1 MTSGRMGSRSDLSG
15 LDDRVADLE
24 VWRGECIGTMA
35 KLQRT
40 VGEEPSED
48 IAGSGLAKDVKE
60 LKATI
65 GEEPS
70 TLRKTEG
77 TGMARTIH
85 EIHKWMSE
93 ERDRRAEQDKKPAAL
108 LRRLQTVGIIVGL
121 VISTATVLSGCTAAA
136 TWFVRVAV
144 HNTGA
149 ITQGKP

>member
-1 MTSGRMGSRSDLSG
+1 MNPGRMGSRSDLSG
-15 LDDRVADLE
+15 LDERVADLE
-24 VWRGECIGTMA
+24 EWQGECIGTLSR
-35 KLQRT
+35 LQRT
-40 VGEEPSED
+40 VGEEPTDE
-48 IAGSGLAKDVKE
+48 IVGSGLAKDVKE

-70 TLRKTEG
+70 TLRKTDG

-93 ERDRRAEQDKKPAAL
+93 ERDRRVEQEKKPAAL
-108 LRRLQTVGIIVGL
+108 LRRLQTVAVIVGL